1 MMMVHLRKRKKNL
14 GFLHKQ
20 VCKEFMDGQTEFKTF
35 LNLLEQ
41 LPQFFQDERVILIIT
56 SVTVEPCM

>member
-1 MMMVHLRKRKKNL
+1 
-14 GFLHKQ
+14 
-20 VCKEFMDGQTEFKTF
+20 MDGQTEFKTF